1 MGGAVPAVDWLLS
14 TAVLQPQRK
23 TTTATTMEERSGSR
37 LRPAAA
43 ITLAAVLVCALLAVV
58 CVVEVDLE
66 EDHAQSTVLESA
78 WAAGKGKAKAKSGKS
93 VDSSDMWLDR
103 VKKSHDQRSF
113 IRNVSREK
121 IRTAKQQADDAIKA
135 RKLALEKAHE
145 NNNLRRKTI
154 RKAATT
160 SAKHMLAKA
169 ISAMSANVRTMAAS
183 AAAHAATSVVKHSN
197 AGARAA
203 QANKHSMSAQAKLK
217 LLEKDVAL
225 LEAAEKRALQEAKDA
240 KLKFEKKDARYKA
253 IVNEKVLRAE
263 KDFVLMKKKLA
274 AYKGAKHREK
284 ITAEKLRRLA
294 QEVVRLS
301 ARLRREKD
309 HVIRLQRMHK
319 KFVRRWKKN
328 YARRKSKLKKMIRKF
343 KKILKAL
350 KAQLNRIRSAKDINA
365 VMASRITAEQ
375 SVVAQQEQKLA
386 QENAYIKRLKRML
399 ARARRN
405 TQMFQRKAKKRK
417 RVLRIAH
424 VAYINLERAVN
435 NLKRMARNH
444 AKIVS
449 IKVDHANAAKDT
461 KVFVRNV
468 ERTVKSLQKKSRA
481 AIARAVARRA
491 AAAAA
496 AEARAQDKLGDN
508 IPGINRAL
516 KKTKG
521 LMKNLGKPPATLHK
535 SAVAKGPNALKAAS
549 RLLRRTRKAEQR
561 ARIKVTQIRM
571 GHYRHHAAK
580 AAAATMLQ
588 ENAGAVSHAEATI
601 LARVA
606 HKLFRKAQKSKS
618 KADRVAAKVAMKRAL
633 ASRP

>member
-1 MGGAVPAVDWLLS
+1 M
-14 TAVLQPQRK
+14 
-23 TTTATTMEERSGSR
+23 
-37 LRPAAA
+37 
-43 ITLAAVLVCALLAVV
+43 
-58 CVVEVDLE
+58 
-66 EDHAQSTVLESA
+66 
-78 WAAGKGKAKAKSGKS
+78 
-93 VDSSDMWLDR
+93 
-103 VKKSHDQRSF
+103 
-113 IRNVSREK
+113 
-121 IRTAKQQADDAIKA
+121 
-135 RKLALEKAHE
+135 
-145 NNNLRRKTI
+145 
-154 RKAATT
+154 
-160 SAKHMLAKA
+160 
-169 ISAMSANVRTMAAS
+169 
-183 AAAHAATSVVKHSN
+183 
-197 AGARAA
+197 
-203 QANKHSMSAQAKLK
+203 HSMSAQAKLK
-217 LLEKDVAL
+217 MLEKDVAY
-225 LEAAEKRALQEAKDA
+225 LEAAEKRALQQAKDA
-240 KLKFEKKDARYKA
+240 KLKFEKKDAHYKA
-253 IVNEKVLRAE
+253 IVNAKVLRAQ
-263 KDFVLMKKKLA
+263 KDFELMKKKLA

-301 ARLRREKD
+301 ARLRRERA

-319 KFVRRWKKN
+319 KYVVRWKKK
-328 YARRKSKLKKMIRKF
+328 YAHRQRKLKKMIRKF

-424 VAYINLERAVN
+424 VAYINLGRAVN

-444 AKIVS
+444 AKVVS

-496 AEARAQDKLGDN
+496 AEARAQDKLGLGDN

-516 KKTKG
+516 KKSKG
-521 LMKNLGKPPATLHK
+521 LMKNLGKPPASLK
-535 SAVAKGPNALKAAS
+535 RAEVVKGPNALKAAS
-549 RLLRRTRKAEQR
+549 RLLRRTRRAETR
-561 ARIKVTQIRM
+561 ARIKVVSLK
-571 GHYRHHAAK
+571 RHHHLAK
-580 AAAATMLQ
+580 
-588 ENAGAVSHAEATI
+588 
-601 LARVA
+601 
-606 HKLFRKAQKSKS
+606 
-618 KADRVAAKVAMKRAL
+618 
-633 ASRP
+633 

>member
-1 MGGAVPAVDWLLS
+1 MGDAVPAVDWLLS

-66 EDHAQSTVLESA
+66 EDHAQATVLESA

-203 QANKHSMSAQAKLK
+203 QANRHSMSAQAKLK

-240 KLKFEKKDARYKA
+240 KLK
-253 IVNEKVLRAE
+253 L
-263 KDFVLMKKKLA
+263 KKKLA

-375 SVVAQQEQKLA
+375 RVVAQQEQKLA

-399 ARARRN
+399 ARAHRN

-496 AEARAQDKLGDN
+496 AEARAQDKLGLGDN

-516 KKTKG
+516 RKAKG
-521 LMKNLGKPPATLHK
+521 SIKNLGKKPASLK
-535 SAVAKGPNALKAAS
+535 RAEVVKGPNALKAAS
-549 RLLRRTRKAEQR
+549 RLLRRTRRAETR
-561 ARIKVTQIRM
+561 ARIKVVSLK
-571 GHYRHHAAK
+571 RHHHRHIAAL
-580 AAAATMLQ
+580 LQ
-588 ENAGAVSHAEATI
+588 EGAEE
-601 LARVA
+601 RE
-606 HKLFRKAQKSKS
+606 
-618 KADRVAAKVAMKRAL
+618 
-633 ASRP
+633 

>member
-1 MGGAVPAVDWLLS
+1 MGDAVPAVDWLLS

-66 EDHAQSTVLESA
+66 EDHAQATVLESA

-240 KLKFEKKDARYKA
+240 KLKFEKKD
-253 IVNEKVLRAE
+253 
-263 KDFVLMKKKLA
+263 FVLMKKKLA

-405 TQMFQRKAKKRK
+405 TQTFQRKAKKRK

-496 AEARAQDKLGDN
+496 AEARAQDKLGLGDN

-588 ENAGAVSHAEATI
+588 ENAGAVSHAQATI